1 MCQPGVDA
9 SGPLLQIQGR
19 KRGAI
24 NLLQSKQNITY
35 FSLGMADDAA
45 IRLAAI
51 QASPELHP
59 HRRLPDR
66 RHLSGGWTPLAR
78 RSLSRVRGD
87 TKDMPERG
95 DRLILSR
102 KSGVAW
108 RDHEHHHKSGTR
120 RHIGP
125 TGHRANICV
134 HSSAL
139 VLLLPMPPEAG
150 FPAPLP
156 EGHFW
161 EPSPPALG
169 TAVLQPF
176 RPGAPPHL

>member
-1 MCQPGVDA
+1 MRQPFVDA
-9 SGPLLQIQGR
+9 PVPLLQIQGR
-19 KRGAI
+19 KRWTI
-24 NLLQSKQNITY
+24 NLLQSKQNITH

-66 RHLSGGWTPLAR
+66 RHLSGEWTPLAR

-102 KSGVAW
+102 KSDAAW
-108 RDHEHHHKSGTR
+108 RDHEHRHRSGTR
-120 RHIGP
+120 RHTGP

-134 HSSAL
+134 RSSGPANR
-139 VLLLPMPPEAG
+139 LPRPPGAG

-156 EGHFW
+156 EDHFW
-161 EPSPPALG
+161 EPSPPAPGIAALP
-169 TAVLQPF
+169 PF
-176 RPGAPPHL
+176 RPGAP